1 MKFFLFFISVLICL
15 AGQGQFT
22 LKGLVTEAGSKKNI
36 AGASVFLSNTS
47 IGTVTNNAGEFELAV
62 PSGRFDLIVTFVGY
76 ETLVKVITGKTDEI
90 LKLEVTPKAQVLADV
105 VVGSFEKNGWEKW
118 GRLFTEFFVGTS
130 ELAERCSIKNYE
142 ALKFRHNKKQ
152 NKLTVMASEPLII
165 ENKALGY
172 TVQYKLED
180 FQYDFN
186 GKFLSYYGFP
196 LLIPMEG
203 SNAKQN
209 RWVKSREEAYYGSIG
224 HFMRA
229 IYNNK
234 LKEEG
239 FEVRRL
245 VKTLNFEKKRVKSI
259 FRNTAVIEDSLPY
272 YNRIM
277 EQPDENST
285 YSPYTLPGDSI
296 AFAVDSFTAG
306 LQFENYLH
314 IYYPKKNTSLRYHN
328 YSPRNDKAMSE
339 VSLVEPEPL
348 HIQSNGS
355 YFSPLNFISNGYWAW
370 SEKISS
376 MLPFNYNPAIK
387 PTSNKLKRRKK

>member
-1 MKFFLFFISVLICL
+1 MKFLLFFFLLIISLV
-15 AGQGQFT
+15 GQGQFA
-22 LKGLVTEAGSKKNI
+22 LKGVVVEAGSQKNI
-36 AGASVFLSNTS
+36 SGASVFLSNTS
-47 IGTVTNNAGEFELAV
+47 IGTVTNNSGEFELTV

-76 ETLVKVITGKTDEI
+76 ETLVKVITGKTDEK
-90 LKLEVTPKAQVLADV
+90 LKFELTPKAQVLADV

-118 GRLFTEFFVGTS
+118 GKFFTEFFIGTS
-130 ELAERCSIKNYE
+130 ELADRCTFKNYK

-152 NKLTVMASEPLII
+152 NKLTVTAFEPLII
-165 ENKALGY
+165 ENKSLGY
-172 TVQYKLED
+172 TVKYQLEN
-180 FQYDFN
+180 FEYDFN

-203 SNAKQN
+203 SKTRQN
-209 RWVKSREEAYYGSIG
+209 RWVKSREESYHGSIS

-245 VKTLNFEKKRVKSI
+245 VKTPNIEKKRVKNI
-259 FRNTAVIEDSLPY
+259 FRSNAAKQDSLPY

-277 EQPDENST
+277 EEPDENST
-285 YSPYTLPGDSI
+285 YSPYTVTGDSI

-314 IYYPKKNTSLRYHN
+314 VYYPKKTTSFRYHN
-328 YSPRNDKAMSE
+328 FSPRNDKAMSE
-339 VSLVEPEPL
+339 VSMVEPEPL
-348 HIQSNGS
+348 QIQSNGS
-355 YFSPLNFISNGYWAW
+355 YFSPLNFIASGYWGW

-376 MLPFNYNPAIK
+376 MLPFNYNPAVK
-387 PTSNKLKRRKK
+387 PVSNKLKRKKS